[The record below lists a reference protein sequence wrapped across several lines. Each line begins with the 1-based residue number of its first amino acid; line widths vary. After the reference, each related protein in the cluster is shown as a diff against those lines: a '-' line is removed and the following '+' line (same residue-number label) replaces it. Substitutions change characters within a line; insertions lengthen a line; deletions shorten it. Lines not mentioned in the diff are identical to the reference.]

1 MSHRVFDAFVFDL
14 DGTLVDTASELIA
27 AYRKL
32 CIELGGGEKPFDD
45 ARKLISHGS
54 GRLVTEATG
63 IQENDPRW
71 ELYRQQYLDWYEELL
86 GSSAK
91 PYEGLVDTLKAV
103 HSAGKQWGVVTNKFR
118 RFAEPLMQAMPFEP
132 GAGVLV
138 TPCDVTQ
145 AKPHPEP
152 VLLAAAE
159 LKVAPEAMA
168 YVGDHIR
175 DIESGNAAGC
185 FTIAVKYGYIE
196 DHDNPEDWGADL
208 CVESP
213 EALCHWIRNHL

>member
-1 MSHRVFDAFVFDL
+1 M
-14 DGTLVDTASELIA
+14 
-27 AYRKL
+27 
-32 CIELGGGEKPFDD
+32 
-45 ARKLISHGS
+45 ISHGS

-71 ELYRQQYLDWYEELL
+71 EPYRQQYLDWYEELL

-196 DHDNPEDWGADL
+196 DHSTSIDLLTTSLEAKSFAFGAYLSINLSPLPLTKNPP
-208 CVESP
+208 SP
-213 EALCHWIRNHL
+213 LTPSVIKQPTP